1 MGIRVVGGLI
11 WEAIVGAVCGAVP
24 GWVLWHLFTPA
35 ITKPDGPFPND
46 GFLWMFMGIGAV
58 IGSVVAVVKADK

>member
-11 WEAIVGAVCGAVP
+11 GQAIGGAVWGAVP

-35 ITKPDGPFPND
+35 ITRPDGLFPND
-46 GFLWMFMGIGAV
+46 GVLWMSMGIGAV

>member
-1 MGIRVVGGLI
+1 MGIRVVGVLI

-24 GWVLWHLFTPA
+24 GWFLYHLFTPA
-35 ITKPDGPFPND
+35 ITKPDGPFPHD
-46 GFLWMFMGIGAV
+46 GVLWMSMGIGAV